1 MLSLSSSLC
10 SSLSS
15 SLKNLF
21 SAPAVTSTPA
31 HVARKKTWKLF
42 SCLALGAT
50 PAVLASTL
58 FSSPVLGQTVTS
70 GPITVTVQL
79 PKLLQLTTFS
89 TINLTFTAS
98 QLFGASGA
106 SGGLLVQAG
115 TTTGSTALTTA
126 SPASSTS
133 VVVPISPLYTIL
145 TNAQSGANVTVA
157 ATAGTLT
164 NTVNSS
170 DTMTMTVTSGG
181 TATIPR
187 TGPQAANAYAG
198 TATLTFDLTNAKSDG
213 SYTGGSIKITATNQ

>member
-1 MLSLSSSLC
+1 MESI
-10 SSLSS
+10 SS

-58 FSSPVLGQTVTS
+58 FSSPVLAQTVTS
-70 GPITVTVQL
+70 GPINVRVQV

-89 TINLTFTAS
+89 TIDLTFTAS

-106 SGGLLVQAG
+106 SGGLLVQGG
-115 TTTGSTALTTA
+115 TTTGSTALTTT

-133 VVVPISPLYTIL
+133 VVVPISPLYTIV
-145 TNAQSGANVTVA
+145 TNSQSGANMTVTV
-157 ATAGTLT
+157 TTPTLT
-164 NTVNSS
+164 NTVNSL
-170 DTMTMTVTSGG
+170 DTMTMTVTGG
-181 TATIPR
+181 TAFTPRAGIGNIPPY
-187 TGPQAANAYAG
+187 TG

-213 SYTGGSIKITATNQ
+213 SYTGGLITITATNP